1 MPRAGRRR
9 AQRTRP
15 AAATHRSD
23 VVIEDTMFFPRLR
36 RHAKWIFVFLAA
48 VFALGFVGFGVGAG
62 GVGFGDILKGSGGSG
77 VPSVSAAQK
86 RVDENPKDA
95 QAFRDLATAY
105 QARGE
110 TDGAIQ
116 ALEDFTR
123 LRPKSIDGLR
133 DLGGL
138 YLQKASD
145 AQTRAQIAQIRS
157 DYLAAGGAVIG
168 SIVLNNQ
175 PLEVDPINAALSNTL
190 SQDVNSPASEA
201 QTAATNAVGV
211 YKRIVTASPTRGEK
225 AQAELNLAGI
235 AKQVGDTTTEIPAT

>member
-1 MPRAGRRR
+1 
-9 AQRTRP
+9 
-15 AAATHRSD
+15 
-23 VVIEDTMFFPRLR
+23 MFFPRLR
-36 RHAKWIFVFLAA
+36 RHAKWVFVFLAA

-77 VPSVSAAQK
+77 VPSVSEAQK
-86 RVDENPKDA
+86 RVDENPRDA

-105 QARGE
+105 QAKGE

-116 ALEDFTR
+116 ALEDFNR

-168 SIVLNNQ
+168 SFVLNNQ
-175 PLEVDPINAALSNTL
+175 PLEIDPINAALSNVL
-190 SQDVNSPASEA
+190 SQDVNSAASEA
-201 QTAATNAVGV
+201 QTAAKNAVGV

-235 AKQVGDTTTEIPAT
+235 AKQVGDTTTEIAAYKAFLKLAPHDLRAPDVKRQLKQLGAGG